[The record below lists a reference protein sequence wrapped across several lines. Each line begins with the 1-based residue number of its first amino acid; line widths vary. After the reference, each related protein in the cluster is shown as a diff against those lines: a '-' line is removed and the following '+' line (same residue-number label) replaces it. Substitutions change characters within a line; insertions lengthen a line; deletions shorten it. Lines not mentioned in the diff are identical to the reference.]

1 MSGNNALRAKP
12 PRFFFSANISL
23 CSTNSSGSCSSVF
36 FEEKLMAKSNASGWL
51 AFGYLFG
58 MVAYCLGPAWSAQSI
73 DAVSLFRVMFVIAVA
88 IPVFG
93 ILKTT
98 YRLESGSGSSRKS
111 DE

>member
-1 MSGNNALRAKP
+1 
-12 PRFFFSANISL
+12 
-23 CSTNSSGSCSSVF
+23 
-36 FEEKLMAKSNASGWL
+36 MAKSNATGWL

-98 YRLESGSGSSRKS
+98 SVSYTHLTLPTIYSV
-111 DE
+111 